1 VKAYGIEKDPSSPFQ
16 FRLSNSS
23 LISGIISG
31 ANLRA
36 FTNIANTCTHLTLA
50 LVNDIT
56 ELSQQNSTI
65 GTGAALQSLEG

>member
-23 LISGIISG
+23 LISGILSG
-31 ANLRA
+31 ANLTA
-36 FTNIANTCTHLTLA
+36 FTNIANTCTPLVLA
-50 LVNDIT
+50 LSEDIT

-65 GTGAALQSLEG
+65 GTGAALESIEE